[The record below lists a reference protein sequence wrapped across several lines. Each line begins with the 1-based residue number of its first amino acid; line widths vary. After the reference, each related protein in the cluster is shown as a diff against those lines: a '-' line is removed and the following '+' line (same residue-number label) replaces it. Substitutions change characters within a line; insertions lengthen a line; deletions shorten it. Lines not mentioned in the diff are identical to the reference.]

1 MEKLTPVEEAMNIIN
16 GKEYDKTKHSEFRY
30 GNTEVVISHLI
41 GVNRLKLYNYK
52 DIKDCKDTISFA
64 IDDVIALFNYA
75 EKANL
80 CSEDNLGDL
89 LICQLLNYNGEGES
103 YASPETERI
112 IKESNIAAVS
122 DFAESFGHCI
132 VVSNAYI
139 STREYPPEKY
149 YIKKEFLL
157 DSEIDTAGK
166 TEITPEMVR
175 DIIDDNSKLLSKFG
189 FVSINYY
196 SESEYSDTMICY
208 NGIGY
213 FAIAAALIRYT
224 HSPLNSIVTILISS
238 GIGFSVVKDNGFI
251 SLRISRRDISYTSLF
266 KSKVSVD
273 LVFDTNGELKEFS
286 ISPQRI

>member
-64 IDDVIALFNYA
+64 IDDVIALLNYA

-80 CSEDNLGDL
+80 CSEDNLDDL